1 MRPHEEEPHPTTS
14 NPGLKSRQR
23 AKTGGPD
30 TRKSPARLQ
39 STSRQSSSSTES
51 VGSRRSP
58 CNGQRP
64 VTPGLLP
71 FGRNV
76 PAALG
81 IDTISPDPCGTRNA
95 GEKAPCPAPASHWAA
110 SVQAVAHHPAP
121 ATLRRN
127 RNPTRLQPRR
137 ALRPQK
143 RTSAG
148 CIAWTPGAVNTG
160 LASSSLA
167 ATFPELVR
175 PFGDRPVGTQPQ
187 AETGR
192 AMLNA
197 VRQQSRSRIAIL
209 RP

>member
-1 MRPHEEEPHPTTS
+1 MFWRTTGS
-14 NPGLKSRQR
+14 K
-23 AKTGGPD
+23 GGPV
-30 TRKSPARLQ
+30 THPGKCHRRLW
-39 STSRQSSSSTES
+39 

-76 PAALG
+76 SAALG
-81 IDTISPDPCGTRNA
+81 IDMISPDPCGTRNA

-110 SVQAVAHHPAP
+110 SVPAVAHHPAP
-121 ATLRRN
+121 AALRRN

-137 ALRPQK
+137 ALRPQE

-148 CIAWTPGAVNTG
+148 CIVWTPGAVNTG

-167 ATFPELVR
+167 VTFAPNWCGRLVTVPSAHSR
-175 PFGDRPVGTQPQ
+175 KLRL
-187 AETGR
+187 AE
-192 AMLNA
+192 
-197 VRQQSRSRIAIL
+197 QC
-209 RP
+209 